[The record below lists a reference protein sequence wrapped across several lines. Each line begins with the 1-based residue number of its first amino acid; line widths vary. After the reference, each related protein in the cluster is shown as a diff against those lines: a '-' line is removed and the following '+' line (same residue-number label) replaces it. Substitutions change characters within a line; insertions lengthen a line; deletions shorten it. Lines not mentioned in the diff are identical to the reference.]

1 MKLLTCVAVL
11 SPEGGYKAM
20 SYFDIQEAVLKKW
33 NDQPSRNQWL
43 VHGCYWELV
52 VSSLVG
58 DRDPSNPPS
67 EAYVTSMLHNHL
79 KRHGAPL
86 VAPYSKGLS
95 SMADA
100 EVEAGVTLSGHVRD
114 VFSVAFSQCREAY
127 LHKVLEGTVKGMV
140 AEFFEEWDEW
150 EGYP

>member
-20 SYFDIQEAVLKKW
+20 GYFDIQEAVLQRW

-52 VSSLVG
+52 VTSLVG
-58 DRDPSNPPS
+58 DRLPSNPPS
-67 EAYVTSMLHNHL
+67 EAYVTAMLHNHL

-86 VAPYSKGLS
+86 VAPYSKVLS

-100 EVEAGVTLSGHVRD
+100 EVAAEVTLSGHVRD

-140 AEFFEEWDEW
+140 AEFFEEWEEW

>member
-1 MKLLTCVAVL
+1 MKLLTCVAVRSL
-11 SPEGGYKAM
+11 EGGYKAM
-20 SYFDIQEAVLKKW
+20 THFDIQEAVLQRW
-33 NDQPSRNQWL
+33 NDQPSHNQWL

-58 DRDPSNPPS
+58 DREPSNPPS
-67 EAYVTSMLHNHL
+67 EAYVTSMLHAHL

-86 VAPYSKGLS
+86 VAPYSKVLS

-100 EVEAGVTLSGHVRD
+100 EVEAEVTLSGHVRD

-127 LHKVLEGTVKGMV
+127 LHKVLEGTVKDMAAG
-140 AEFFEEWDEW
+140 FFEEWSDW
-150 EGYP
+150 EGYL